1 MQLISKLI
9 VKSNKIFI
17 MDSDNN
23 LEIIIKADLGKQVVW
38 KKG

>member
-23 LEIIIKADLGKQVVW
+23 LEIIKANLGKQVVW